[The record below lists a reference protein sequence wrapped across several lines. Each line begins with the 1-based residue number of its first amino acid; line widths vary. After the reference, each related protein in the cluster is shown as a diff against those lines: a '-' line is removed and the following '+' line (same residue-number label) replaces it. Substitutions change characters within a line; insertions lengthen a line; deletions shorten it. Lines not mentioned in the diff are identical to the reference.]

1 MSNFNFKLKLMFGK
15 TILKLNRWY
24 YPQRTSDKTFNTIL
38 SFFKKKVAYKF
49 IGLSLGISCLLPV
62 VYKSRH
68 SFNEFL
74 LSLVFV
80 TIMFFI
86 HLKMVRMVPIF
97 CEKFL
102 RLSYRKIKN
111 FKFKFFKIIMLF
123 FCSFWFICVEF
134 VVVKKI
140 ATEQNIIKFF
150 DYSVDVTGRTFLMKY
165 IMSFVLLY
173 FEAVIIIFLMSV
185 VYIVLGF
192 LVERLESSQQP
203 IRPKPPG
210 LIKASKPDLII
221 EHSSNKEEKELE
233 KLLK

>member
-1 MSNFNFKLKLMFGK
+1 MSNLNLKLKVILGK
-15 TILKLNRWY
+15 AILKLNRWY

-49 IGLSLGISCLLPV
+49 IGLSMGISFLLPV

-74 LSLVFV
+74 LSLGFV
-80 TIMFFI
+80 TIMLFI
-86 HLKMVRMVPIF
+86 HLKMVKMFPIF
-97 CEKFL
+97 SKKYL
-102 RLSYRKIKN
+102 RINDIKIKA
-111 FKFKFFKIIMLF
+111 FKMIIKMIMLF

-134 VVVKKI
+134 LMLKKI
-140 ATEQNIIKFF
+140 TTQQGIIKFF
-150 DYSVDVTGRTFLMKY
+150 NYSLDMTGNVFLMKY
-165 IMSFVLLY
+165 VMSFISLY
-173 FEAVIIIFLMSV
+173 VEAVITVSLITV
-185 VYIVLGF
+185 VYFIF
-192 LVERLESSQQP
+192 ASLVVGLESFQKF